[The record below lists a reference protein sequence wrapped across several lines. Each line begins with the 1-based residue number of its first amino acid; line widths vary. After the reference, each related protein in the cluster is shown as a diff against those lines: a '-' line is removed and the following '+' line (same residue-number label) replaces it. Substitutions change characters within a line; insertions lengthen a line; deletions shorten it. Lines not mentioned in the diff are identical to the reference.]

1 MITLPNF
8 ELTVTKINKTGE
20 IEHNPIQLADFIKT
34 TEQGLILYFYPK
46 DNTPGCTNQA
56 IDFTEHLIDFLS
68 LGYVVI
74 GVSRDSTKSHENFIC
89 KQNLQIPLIS
99 DTDEKLCQYFEVMKE
114 KNMFGKTAVGVERST
129 FVFDNQGQLKY
140 ELRKVKAK
148 EHADKLL
155 KVLSGESEVN
165 EVKF

>member
-1 MITLPNF
+1 MTAIALPNF
-8 ELTVTKINKTGE
+8 ELTITKINKAGE
-20 IEHNPIQLADFIKT
+20 IEHSPIQLADFIKN

-56 IDFTEHLIDFLS
+56 IDFSENLIDFLS
-68 LGYVVI
+68 LGYVVV
-74 GVSRDSTKSHENFIC
+74 GVSRDSTKSHESFIC

-99 DTDEKLCQYFEVMKE
+99 DTEEKLCQHFEVMKE
-114 KNMFGKTAVGVERST
+114 KNMFGKTAMGVERST
-129 FVFDNQGQLKY
+129 FVFDKNGQLQY

-155 KVLSGESEVN
+155 QLLSGNGEGI
-165 EVKF
+165 KF